1 MAELEELEQEELD
14 EKLLDVG
21 PTATD
26 KLPSVPTDPV
36 ASSKYK
42 ERQTDT
48 QTRLRTN
55 IQIPDL
61 YMAEWIEL

>member
-26 KLPSVPTDPV
+26 KLPSVPTEPV
-36 ASSKYK
+36 ASSKYTD
-42 ERQTDT
+42 RQTHRDT
-48 QTRLRTN
+48 HRQTSKT
-55 IQIPDL
+55 ITCIWPS
-61 YMAEWIEL
+61 A